1 MFVWGASASIASQG
15 LTVASGT
22 EIKVATGGEQKAESK
37 PLPASHTGTLGDAT
51 EFASREWPRC
61 LGVSALLLVPC
72 FWHRHIIASDL
83 GSHLYNAWLAQLIEH
98 GQAPG
103 LWLSRQWTNVL
114 FDWMLSGFGALFGLF
129 AAEKIAVAV
138 CLLTFFWGAFAL
150 ATAFTGRA
158 PWFLTPV
165 IALFAYGWTFHIG
178 LFNYYLAIGLSL
190 FFVAVFW
197 RGANWER
204 MAMLP
209 VAALV
214 AMAHPFGLIWL
225 VCACAYLAA
234 MRSLTTKYQL
244 ALLLLGAGAIWTIR
258 YYLSHHYITEMEPD
272 SWYLFN
278 GLDQLILFGNRY
290 RIVKWAVA
298 VFAGVA
304 LVTDVVRRRRERE
317 FWMAYSVPLQL
328 YIVVELAVLL
338 LPRGVQLP
346 HRVPI
351 ALITE
356 RLTSLSAVAGCCLLG
371 AMRPSKWHLAAGL
384 GIAALFASFLY
395 QDTATASRIEAQAER
410 LVNGLPPNQRVL
422 ATIAPL
428 EDSRIM
434 IQHSIDLACI
444 GHCFSY
450 GNYEPGSAVFR
461 VRATPGNAYVLP
473 DYESA
478 TDTEEGTY
486 VVQPEDLPIYEVYQC
501 TESGLHLCIR
511 ALAAGEANNRLGVY
525 QQ

>member
-1 MFVWGASASIASQG
+1 MFVCGKSASIASQG
-15 LTVASGT
+15 FTVASGT
-22 EIKVATGGEQKAESK
+22 EIKIAPGASEQAAGQ
-37 PLPASHTGTLGDAT
+37 PFPASKTGTLGATT
-51 EFASREWPRC
+51 EFVSREWPRC

-83 GSHLYNAWLAQLIEH
+83 GSHLYNAWLTQLIQH

-103 LWLSRQWTNVL
+103 LWLSGQWTNVL

-129 AAEKIAVAV
+129 AAEKITVALCV
-138 CLLTFFWGAFAL
+138 LTFFWGAFAL
-150 ATAFTGRA
+150 TAAITGRA

-178 LFNYYLAIGLSL
+178 LFNYDLAIGLSS

-197 RGANWER
+197 KGANWER
-204 MAMLP
+204 IAMLP
-209 VAALV
+209 VAGLV

-225 VCACAYLAA
+225 VCACTYLAA
-234 MRSLTTKYQL
+234 VRSLKMKYQVV
-244 ALLLLGAGAIWTIR
+244 LLLAAGGVVWAVR

-272 SWYLFN
+272 AWYLFT

-298 VFAGVA
+298 AFAGVA
-304 LVTDVVRRRRERE
+304 LVTDVVRRRGERE
-317 FWMAYSVPLQL
+317 FWKTYSAPLQL
-328 YIVVELAVLL
+328 YFVVELAVLL

-346 HRVPI
+346 QHVPI

-356 RLTSLSAVAGCCLLG
+356 RLTSISAIAGCCLLG

-395 QDTATASRIEAQAER
+395 QDTGTANRIEEQAER
-410 LVNGLPPNQRVL
+410 LVKALPPNQRVL

-450 GNYEPGSAVFR
+450 GNYEPGSEVFR

-473 DYESA
+473 DYEAA

-486 VVQPEDLPIYEVYQC
+486 LVQPEDLPIYQVYQC
-501 TESGLHLCIR
+501 TESGLDLCIR

-525 QQ
+525 Q

>member
-1 MFVWGASASIASQG
+1 M
-15 LTVASGT
+15 ASGT
-22 EIKVATGGEQKAESK
+22 ERKVAPGGEQEAEGK
-37 PLPASHTGTLGDAT
+37 LLPVSGPGALGAARVFVS
-51 EFASREWPRC
+51 EYWPRS
-61 LGVSALLLVPC
+61 LLVSALLLVPC
-72 FWHRHIIASDL
+72 FWHRHIAASDL
-83 GSHLYNAWLAQLIEH
+83 GSHLYNAWLAQLIQH

-114 FDWMLSGFGALFGLF
+114 FDWMLNGSGALFGLF
-129 AAEKIAVAV
+129 AAEKIAVALCV
-138 CLLTFFWGAFAL
+138 LTFFWGVLAL
-150 ATAFTGRA
+150 AAAFTGRA

-178 LFNYYLAIGLSL
+178 LFNYYLAIGLS
-190 FFVAVFW
+190 FFCVAVFW
-197 RGANWER
+197 RGTNWER

-209 VAALV
+209 IAALV

-225 VCACAYLAA
+225 ACACAYLGA
-234 MRSLTTKYQL
+234 MRSLKTTYQWT
-244 ALLLLGAGAIWTIR
+244 LLLAAGGAVWAVR

-272 SWYLFN
+272 AWYLFT
-278 GLDQLILFGNRY
+278 GLDQLILFGMRY

-304 LVTDVVRRRRERE
+304 LVTDVLRRRGERE
-317 FWMAYSVPLQL
+317 FWRAYSAPLQL

-356 RLTSLSAVAGCCLLG
+356 RLTSISAVAGCCLLG
-371 AMRPSKWHLAAGL
+371 AMKPSKWHLATGL
-384 GIAALFASFLY
+384 GIAALFASFLH
-395 QDTATASRIEAQAER
+395 QDTATANRIVAQAER
-410 LVNGLPPNQRVL
+410 LVKTLPPNQRVL

-501 TESGLHLCIR
+501 TESGLDLCIR

-525 QQ
+525 PQ